1 MKRRSFLSA
10 PIAIAT
16 MTEAFG
22 EPSYEGWVE
31 PTSQVSVKRTLHLEP
46 SHSGQLIIKTD
57 APEKPR
63 ALVRPEI
70 IDSIWYKGTYEVMP
84 QSLHWKMI
92 DSGWF
97 GEEDLWFPFGRDDWE
112 YQHWFSYYQPACE
125 AHDLLCTLFGVRNFF
140 YIEPSEVGLGLD
152 FQLHPST
159 PRYATVKLLDH
170 TWINEFRLAVEG
182 QTEFLTVDPV
192 IRPATGAFVPPL
204 TESVRNKI

>member
-10 PIAIAT
+10 PFAMAT

-22 EPSYEGWVE
+22 EPSIDGWVE
-31 PTSQVSVKRTLHLEP
+31 PPSKVMMKRELHLEP

-57 APEKPR
+57 APEEPR
-63 ALVRPEI
+63 PLVRPEI

-97 GEEDLWFPFGRDDWE
+97 DDDDLWFPFGNNDRE
-112 YQHWFSYYQPACE
+112 YEQWFAYFQPACE
-125 AHDLLCTLFGVRNFF
+125 AHDLLCILFDIENFWF
-140 YIEPSEVGLGLD
+140 NELKELGLGLD

-159 PRYATVKLLDH
+159 PRYATAKLEGPQ
-170 TWINEFRLAVEG
+170 WITSFKLAVE
-182 QTEFLTVDPV
+182 TKTHLITVDPV
-192 IRPATGAFVPPL
+192 IRPASGTFVPAQP
-204 TESVRNKI
+204 